1 MVCSNPST
9 LSQTHHATRLRG
21 RQSEDAAVAA
31 AETGGLGNMV
41 AAMVVAGEVAVE
53 ELTEAQQ
60 EVPSRRH

>member
-1 MVCSNPST
+1 M
-9 LSQTHHATRLRG
+9 
-21 RQSEDAAVAA
+21 AA